1 MNYRLVLLGTLAYAL
16 VTFPLAVVW
25 HVVLF
30 EQKYISFGYFEG
42 EPNFVLGFLTILIQG
57 LMLSILYPHVSFAG
71 SGIARGIKYA
81 LFIGL
86 FFWTSHVLAFIAK
99 QIITDPL
106 LFIAMESFYLLLQF
120 SIFGALIGAI
130 YKKQLDKAA

>member
-42 EPNFVLGFLTILIQG
+42 EPNFVLGFLIILIQG
-57 LMLSILYPHVSFAG
+57 LMLSILYPHVSF
-71 SGIARGIKYA
+71 SGNGTARGIKYA

-120 SIFGALIGAI
+120 GIFGALIGVI
-130 YKKQLDKAA
+130 YKKQLDEAA